1 MPKAAKAHG
10 TGIMD
15 APKKKSM
22 SKSQKAGLTF
32 PVARVNKYMKG
43 NSGLKR
49 VGGTSAIYMTAVI
62 EYVAAEILELAGN
75 KTKAASRKTINHE
88 DLLAAIRL
96 DSDLAKLL
104 AGTSVCVGDKLSRVS
119 ETIKYVPDKPK
130 KSQTEDA

>member
-1 MPKAAKAHG
+1 MG
-10 TGIMD
+10 

-32 PVARVNKYMKG
+32 PVSRVNKYMKG

-49 VGGTSAIYMTAVI
+49 VGGSSPIYMTAVI

-104 AGTSVCVGDKLSRVS
+104 AGTSVCVGDKLTKVS
-119 ETIKYVPDKPK
+119 ETIKYVPGKK
-130 KSQTEDA
+130 KSQAEGN

>member
-1 MPKAAKAHG
+1 MPKAAKPAG
-10 TGIMD
+10 TGIMG

-49 VGGTSAIYMTAVI
+49 VGGSSPIYMTAVI

-104 AGTSVCVGDKLSRVS
+104 AGTSVCVGDKLAKVS
-119 ETIKYVPDKPK
+119 ETIKYVPGKK
-130 KSQTEDA
+130 KSQAEVN